1 MYVYDECKSEYLN
14 NLRVNVILKMNFYL
28 FLKFL
33 IFDKYSNYLFEL
45 VLVMDC

>member
-1 MYVYDECKSEYLN
+1 MYVYDEFKSEYLN

-33 IFDKYSNYLFEL
+33 IFDKYSYYLFEL
-45 VLVMDC
+45 VLVVDC